1 MVQFQADAAD
11 AAKPQYLVL
20 FDLFID
26 TDRDQ
31 GPNMGSANHDKSS
44 GVDRTGSLRASAR
57 LSGTHELDI
66 DGDDDYSYAL
76 AAAMGISDGF
86 RPAEATQN
94 HGAPNPRAATSSN
107 PEFLP
112 AHIELSRPSSVSKGH
127 RPRESLTL
135 RHDGDRPSV
144 DVANEGAPARVAS
157 VTSMPGTS
165 RFSRTDAV
173 MNENL
178 PGPSHP
184 YEMYQQNVRLT
195 RTASLATTSTAPI
208 SERSY
213 NGPRGPTHPYGMY
226 PQTMVPEVEEGQTT
240 PTAIPVGFP
249 GTVDNYQRRLGPDGE
264 DAADLIGPDGHTEQ
278 LPPYTRYPEEA
289 YQRKALG
296 MSTPQPIPGVG
307 DTTPGACSA
316 IPGAGG
322 IGLATRNP
330 EFSSTDELD
339 VANSPMARQSVRSF
353 GSEASHHEINTAA
366 LTAANEKEAPS
377 GWRGAARKR
386 IWGVVPCWAIGLV
399 VVVLVLLGGV
409 IGAVL
414 GTLVGSKLSDDS
426 EKSPPV
432 RTFTYDSQPLETV
445 PPDLP
450 ALVEGTYQM
459 PLMLQRSPD
468 VCFDDPTQTGAWNC
482 NLLYADLSLTVTPR
496 SGEPDVS
503 NYSFEFS
510 YNAERTLDRNVYAY
524 GMQPPST
531 SNPLKLR
538 LVEDSLEPDRG
549 PAWSFWTLYNKTVI
563 IPEEYLEADGNLS
576 DAKKF
581 NRRDFIFGGDV
592 HRKGVAKP
600 GEKPW
605 VCYWESTVLETFIYA
620 TQNNSFERVNSVLP
634 SATSSLTVQSASIR
648 PKRTDGS
655 EGSADQGE
663 PRASTRT
670 SSPPASSTVHYFDPP
685 PTPTENAQVYPRVVK
700 IMERR
705 VPGFASVDPWCRQ
718 FEILPNGE
726 SRAVF
731 DEYGREVQI
740 RIKETEGENPEPD
753 SSDSSSGSSSSEH
766 MSDCGCLWW
775 LT

>member
-1 MVQFQADAAD
+1 
-11 AAKPQYLVL
+11 
-20 FDLFID
+20 
-26 TDRDQ
+26 
-31 GPNMGSANHDKSS
+31 MGSANHDKSS
-44 GVDRTGSLRASAR
+44 GVDRTSSLRASAR
-57 LSGTHELDI
+57 LSGIHEHDS
-66 DGDDDYSYAL
+66 DGGDDDSYAL

-94 HGAPNPRAATSSN
+94 HGAPGPSAATPSN

-112 AHIELSRPSSVSKGH
+112 AHMESPRPSSVSKGH

-144 DVANEGAPARVAS
+144 DVANESAPARVTSVAS
-157 VTSMPGTS
+157 VPGTS
-165 RFSRTDAV
+165 RSSRTDAV
-173 MNENL
+173 TNENL

-184 YEMYQQNVRLT
+184 YEMYQQNVRLA
-195 RTASLATTSTAPI
+195 RTASLITTSTAPV

-213 NGPRGPTHPYGMY
+213 NGPHGPTHPYGMY

-240 PTAIPVGFP
+240 PNTIPVGFP

-296 MSTPQPIPGVG
+296 MSTPQPVTVQDMQP
-307 DTTPGACSA
+307 

-366 LTAANEKEAPS
+366 LTAANEKEGRA
-377 GWRGAARKR
+377 GWRAAARKR

-414 GTLVGSKLSDDS
+414 GTVVGSKLSDDS
-426 EKSPPV
+426 EKSPSV
-432 RTFTYDSQPLETV
+432 MTFTYDFQPLTTV

-450 ALVEGTYQM
+450 PLVEGTYQM

-482 NLLYADLSLTVTPR
+482 NLLYAELCLTVRPR
-496 SGEPDVS
+496 PGEPETS

-510 YNAERTLDRNVYAY
+510 YNAASTLDQNVYAY

-549 PAWSFWTLYNKTVI
+549 PAWSFQTLYNKTVI

-576 DAKKF
+576 NAKRF

-592 HRKGVAKP
+592 HRKGVAEP

-605 VCYWESTVLETFIYA
+605 VCYWESTLLETYIYA
-620 TQNNSFERVNSVLP
+620 TQNNSYERVNSVLP
-634 SATSSLTVQSASIR
+634 STTSSRTVQSASTR
-648 PKRTDGS
+648 PKPTDGS
-655 EGSADQGE
+655 EGPADKGE
-663 PRASTRT
+663 LRTSTRT
-670 SSPPASSTVHYFDPP
+670 SSMPASSTVDYFDPP

-700 IMERR
+700 LMERR
-705 VPGFASVDPWCRQ
+705 IPGFASVDPWCRQ
-718 FEILPNGE
+718 FEILSDGNTIPVLDKHGN
-726 SRAVF
+726 
-731 DEYGREVQI
+731 EVQI
-740 RIKETEGENPEPD
+740 RIKETEEELSYEKTKRD
-753 SSDSSSGSSSSEH
+753 SSDSSSGSSSSEN

>member
-1 MVQFQADAAD
+1 
-11 AAKPQYLVL
+11 
-20 FDLFID
+20 
-26 TDRDQ
+26 
-31 GPNMGSANHDKSS
+31 MGSVNHDKSS
-44 GVDRTGSLRASAR
+44 GVDRTSSLRASAR
-57 LSGTHELDI
+57 LSGTHEHVI
-66 DGDDDYSYAL
+66 DGDDDDSYAL

-94 HGAPNPRAATSSN
+94 HGRPNPSAATSSN
-107 PEFLP
+107 PQFLP
-112 AHIELSRPSSVSKGH
+112 PHIESPRPSSVSKGH

-144 DVANEGAPARVAS
+144 DVANESPPARVAS
-157 VTSMPGTS
+157 VTSVPGTS
-165 RFSRTDAV
+165 RFSRTDAAT
-173 MNENL
+173 NENL

-184 YEMYQQNVRLT
+184 YEMYQQNVRLA
-195 RTASLATTSTAPI
+195 RTASLATASTAPI

-226 PQTMVPEVEEGQTT
+226 PQTMVPEVEESPTT
-240 PTAIPVGFP
+240 PSAIPVGFL

-278 LPPYTRYPEEA
+278 LPPYTRYPEET

-296 MSTPQPIPGVG
+296 MSTPQPVPVQNLQPIPGAG
-307 DTTPGACSA
+307 GTASGAGST

-339 VANSPMARQSVRSF
+339 VANSPIARQSVRSF

-377 GWRGAARKR
+377 GWRAAARR
-386 IWGVVPCWAIGLV
+386 RVWGVVPCWAIGLV

-414 GTLVGSKLSDDS
+414 GTVVGSKLSDDS
-426 EKSPPV
+426 EKSTPV
-432 RTFTYDSQPLETV
+432 MTFPYDSHPLSTV
-445 PPDLP
+445 PPGLP
-450 ALVEGTYQM
+450 PLVEGTYQM

-482 NLLYADLSLTVTPR
+482 NLLYADLCLTVRPR
-496 SGEPDVS
+496 PDESETS

-510 YNAERTLDRNVYAY
+510 YNAKRTLDQDVYAY

-549 PAWSFWTLYNKTVI
+549 PAWSFRTLYNKTVI
-563 IPEEYLEADGNLS
+563 IPEEYLEADGNRS
-576 DAKKF
+576 ETKRF
-581 NRRDFIFGGDV
+581 HRRDFVFGGDV

-605 VCYWESTVLETFIYA
+605 VCYWESTLLETFIYA

-634 SATSSLTVQSASIR
+634 SATSSRSAQSSSIR
-648 PKRTDGS
+648 PKQTDGS
-655 EGSADQGE
+655 EGSADKGE
-663 PRASTRT
+663 LRTSTRT
-670 SSPPASSTVHYFDPP
+670 SSPPASSTVDYFDSL

-700 IMERR
+700 VMERR
-705 VPGFASVDPWCRQ
+705 IPGFASVDPWCRQ
-718 FEILPNGE
+718 FEILPDGN
-726 SRAVF
+726 SVAVL
-731 DEYGREVQI
+731 DERGHEVQI
-740 RIKETEGENPEPD
+740 RIKETEGDLDYENSEED
-753 SSDSSSGSSSSEH
+753 SIDSSSGSSSSES

>member
-1 MVQFQADAAD
+1 
-11 AAKPQYLVL
+11 
-20 FDLFID
+20 
-26 TDRDQ
+26 
-31 GPNMGSANHDKSS
+31 MGSANHDKSS
-44 GVDRTGSLRASAR
+44 GVDRTSSLRASAR
-57 LSGTHELDI
+57 LSGTHHHDV
-66 DGDDDYSYAL
+66 DGDEDDSYAL

-94 HGAPNPRAATSSN
+94 HGAPNHCAATSSH

-112 AHIELSRPSSVSKGH
+112 PHIEPPRPSSVSKGH

-144 DVANEGAPARVAS
+144 DVANESASARLAS

-173 MNENL
+173 TNENL

-184 YEMYQQNVRLT
+184 YEMYQQNVRLA

-240 PTAIPVGFP
+240 PTSAIPVGFP

-296 MSTPQPIPGVG
+296 MSTPQPVPVQNMQSITGAG
-307 DTTPGACSA
+307 GATPSA
-316 IPGAGG
+316 GSMIPGAGG

-339 VANSPMARQSVRSF
+339 VVNSPMARQSVRSF

-377 GWRGAARKR
+377 GWRAAARRR

-414 GTLVGSKLSDDS
+414 GTLVGSKLSDDT

-432 RTFTYDSQPLETV
+432 MTFTYDFQPLSTV
-445 PPDLP
+445 PPGLP
-450 ALVEGTYQM
+450 PLVEGTYQM

-482 NLLYADLSLTVTPR
+482 NLLYADLCLTVRPR
-496 SGEPDVS
+496 PGESETS

-510 YNAERTLDRNVYAY
+510 YNAERTLDQNVYAY

-549 PAWSFWTLYNKTVI
+549 PAWSFQTLYNKTVI

-576 DAKKF
+576 DGKKF

-605 VCYWESTVLETFIYA
+605 VCYWESTLLETFIYA

-634 SATSSLTVQSASIR
+634 SATSSRTVQSASIR
-648 PKRTDGS
+648 PNPTDGS
-655 EGSADQGE
+655 EGSADKGE
-663 PRASTRT
+663 LRTSTRT
-670 SSPPASSTVHYFDPP
+670 SSPPASSTVDYFDHP

-705 VPGFASVDPWCRQ
+705 IPGFASVDPWCRQ
-718 FEILPNGE
+718 FEILPDGN
-726 SRAVF
+726 SVAVL
-731 DEYGREVQI
+731 DEHGHEVQI
-740 RIKETEGENPEPD
+740 RIKETEGDPDFENSEHA
-753 SSDSSSGSSSSEH
+753 SSDSGSGSSSSEN

>member
-1 MVQFQADAAD
+1 
-11 AAKPQYLVL
+11 
-20 FDLFID
+20 
-26 TDRDQ
+26 
-31 GPNMGSANHDKSS
+31 MGSANHDKSS
-44 GVDRTGSLRASAR
+44 GVDRTSSLRASAR
-57 LSGTHELDI
+57 LSGTHEHDI
-66 DGDDDYSYAL
+66 DNDDDSYAL

-94 HGAPNPRAATSSN
+94 HGAPSPSAATSSN
-107 PEFLP
+107 PEYLP
-112 AHIELSRPSSVSKGH
+112 GHIEPPRPSSVSKGH

-144 DVANEGAPARVAS
+144 DVANESAPARVTS
-157 VTSMPGTS
+157 VTSVTSVPGTS
-165 RFSRTDAV
+165 RSSRADAV
-173 MNENL
+173 TNENL

-184 YEMYQQNVRLT
+184 YEMYQQNERLA

-289 YQRKALG
+289 YHRKALG
-296 MSTPQPIPGVG
+296 MPTPQPVPVQNMQPIPGAGGAV
-307 DTTPGACSA
+307 PGRAST

-339 VANSPMARQSVRSF
+339 VANSPVARQSVRSF

-366 LTAANEKEAPS
+366 LTAANEKEARS
-377 GWRGAARKR
+377 DWRAAARKR
-386 IWGVVPCWAIGLV
+386 VWGVVPCWAIGLV

-426 EKSPPV
+426 EKPPSV
-432 RTFTYDSQPLETV
+432 MTFTYDSQPLPTV

-450 ALVEGTYQM
+450 PLVEGTYQM

-482 NLLYADLSLTVTPR
+482 NLLYADLCLTVKQRP
-496 SGEPDVS
+496 GEAETS

-510 YNAERTLDRNVYAY
+510 YNAERTLDQKVYAY

-549 PAWSFWTLYNKTVI
+549 PAWSFRTLYNKTVI
-563 IPEEYLEADGNLS
+563 VPEEYLEADDNLS
-576 DAKKF
+576 EAKKF

-605 VCYWESTVLETFIYA
+605 
-620 TQNNSFERVNSVLP
+620 
-634 SATSSLTVQSASIR
+634 SASIG
-648 PKRTDGS
+648 PKPTGGS
-655 EGSADQGE
+655 EGSADEGE
-663 PRASTRT
+663 LKSSTRT
-670 SSPPASSTVHYFDPP
+670 ARAPASSTVDYFDAP
-685 PTPTENAQVYPRVVK
+685 PTPTKNAQVYPRVVK
-700 IMERR
+700 VMERR
-705 VPGFASVDPWCRQ
+705 IPGFASVDPWCRQ
-718 FEILPNGE
+718 FEILPDGN
-726 SRAVF
+726 SMAVL
-731 DEYGREVQI
+731 DKYGNEVQI
-740 RIKETEGENPEPD
+740 RIKETEGEIVYGNSKRD
-753 SSDSSSGSSSSEH
+753 SPDSSSGSSSSES